1 MRTRSTAIFAA
12 VVTLGLAPLTAT
24 ADCQQ
29 QTYNLSEAQQ
39 AFLDAQG
46 LEFQIPVGIVPD
58 IQRCDTNA
66 DNVVDI
72 YDIQNIALAR
82 NQPAKHPDDA
92 MDWDVNGV
100 IDLLDVRGCQLACA
114 QPRCAPMPP
123 QPVLVGGTTAPA
135 PCTQTQ
141 DFDGDGTE
149 DFVGIYENTGAPRAG
164 NYNLELVI
172 LNQDESGNVQ
182 QTRYPYSGQVT
193 QNAAGEQVVNH
204 HISVQP
210 AGPVNLSPG
219 NIVIDRPAVVSYRFG
234 RPKVIYYWANG
245 QLNRAFYGV
254 DD

>member
-1 MRTRSTAIFAA
+1 MRTGITAMLAA
-12 VVTLGLAPLTAT
+12 LVAFGLVPLSAS
-24 ADCQQ
+24 ANCQD
-29 QTYNLSEAQQ
+29 QTYNLSDAQR
-39 AFLDAQG
+39 AFLEAQG
-46 LEFQIPVGIVPD
+46 LEFTIPDGIVPE

-72 YDIQNIALAR
+72 NDIRNISLAR

-92 MDWDVNGV
+92 MDWDANGV

-123 QPVLVGGTTAPA
+123 QPALVGGTVAPA
-135 PCTQTQ
+135 QCTQTQ
-141 DFDGDGTE
+141 DFDGDGAE

-172 LNQDESGNVQ
+172 LNQDEAGNVQ
-182 QTRYPYSGQVT
+182 QTRFPYSGQT
-193 QNAAGEQVVNH
+193 TTDATGQKIVNH
-204 HISVQP
+204 HVSVQP